1 MKCFRIG
8 IIFFDDKECKICKE
22 LGSIY
27 VRNYLK
33 YDTSDGRKKEAEIA
47 AEAIMNSMCMYN
59 AKYYKLLIN
68 DCHPDANDHRIIV
81 EKIKDII
88 SKKFQEKYDNTYG
101 TRVIFIDKNFNT
113 NKPILVMKNNTII
126 INRRHKKLD
135 IIDGIHVKYNCY
147 VCNVNTDTWTLNS
160 YDTVYDN
167 DNIILSETL
176 LCDRPSYLDQ
186 YVSIENSYTY
196 RDLILKFIRRR
207 NKVAKGEIM
216 SVIADDLYEEGDRP
230 E

>member
-1 MKCFRIG
+1 MKFFRIG
-8 IIFFDDKECKICKE
+8 IIYFDDKECKICKE
-22 LGSIY
+22 LGTIH

-33 YDTSDGRKKEAEIA
+33 YDGCKNEAEIA
-47 AEAIMNSMCMYN
+47 AESIMNMMCAYN
-59 AKYYKLLIN
+59 AIYYKLLIN
-68 DCHPDANDHRIIV
+68 DLHPDANDHRIIV

-88 SKKFQEKYDNTYG
+88 NKKFQEKYDNYYG

-113 NKPILVMKNNTII
+113 NKPVLVMKNDTII

-135 IIDGIHVKYNCY
+135 IINGIRVKYNCY
-147 VCNVNTDTWTLNS
+147 ICNVNTDTWTLNP

-167 DNIILSETL
+167 DNTILSEIL
-176 LCDRPSYLDQ
+176 VCDRPSYLDQ
-186 YVSIENSYTY
+186 YVCYENSYTY

-207 NKVAKGEIM
+207 NKLAKGKLM